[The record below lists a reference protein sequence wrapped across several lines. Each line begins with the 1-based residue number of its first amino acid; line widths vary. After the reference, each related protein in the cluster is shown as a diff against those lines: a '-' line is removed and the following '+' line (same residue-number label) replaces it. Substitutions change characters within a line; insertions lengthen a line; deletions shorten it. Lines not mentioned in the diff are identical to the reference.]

1 MIKTFVISTIVFVLF
16 FFGIICA
23 RKLTDDQRKLAKYIL
38 ELIVQAALLT
48 ITVLMTVVFLF

>member
-1 MIKTFVISTIVFVLF
+1 MIKTFAISTIVFFVF

-23 RKLTDDQRKLAKYIL
+23 RKLNDDQIKLAKYIL
-38 ELIVQAALLT
+38 ALFVQAALLT